1 MKNKVAAI
9 SSFLLVFAFL
19 APHCFCEEEKKKT
32 VNNPAFH
39 KQLLEIAAKYESYG
53 KVDDMSRWAPALCAA
68 PPAPKLR
75 KSAAGKGPHERK
87 LYYLFAADRSE
98 YVEGKAPK
106 VGQTVVKEA
115 WVPQSAIESPHN
127 FNPKGS
133 YRNALF
139 IMTKLDPKTKDTDQ
153 GWVYGTVT
161 ADGKTVTSSGRVESC
176 MGCHIQTKNDR
187 LFGMKNPSLLR
198 SDRSAQPN

>member
-1 MKNKVAAI
+1 MKNKVAAAF
-9 SSFLLVFAFL
+9 SLLLVFAFL
-19 APHCFCEEEKKKT
+19 APHCFGEEEKKKPE

-39 KQLLEIAAKYESYG
+39 KKLLEIAAKYESYG

-68 PPAPKLR
+68 PPPPRLR
-75 KSAAGKGPHERK
+75 KSVAGKGPHERK
-87 LYYLFAADRSE
+87 LYYLFAADRND

-106 VGQTVVKEA
+106 VGQTIVKEA
-115 WVPQSAIESPHN
+115 WVPQSAIESPHD
-127 FNPKGS
+127 FDPKGS

-139 IMTKLDPKTKDTDQ
+139 IMTKLDPKTPGTDQ

-176 MGCHIQTKNDR
+176 MGCHVQTKNDR
-187 LFGMKNPSLLR
+187 LFGIEKMSL
-198 SDRSAQPN
+198 